1 MHHLDTS
8 ALVKRCVSEPGSD
21 IVDRIFSECYCGISR
36 ISFSYWNVA
45 EAAVVFVKYER
56 RLGLSAERLMRDLLR
71 EMRTLAKL
79 HRLVVVDVSPKVL
92 RGSVNLVLK
101 HLIYVADASQI
112 AMAIKARSS
121 MFLAGGR
128 NPAKVAEDE
137 GLKAICGLEDRSRIF
152 LP

>member
-1 MHHLDTS
+1 M
-8 ALVKRCVSEPGSD
+8 
-21 IVDRIFSECYCGISR
+21 
-36 ISFSYWNVA
+36 
-45 EAAVVFVKYER
+45 
-56 RLGLSAERLMRDLLR
+56 
-71 EMRTLAKL
+71 
-79 HRLVVVDVSPKVL
+79 
-92 RGSVNLVLK
+92 LK

-128 NPAKVAEDE
+128 NLAKVAEDE